1 MKKITRLILIFLACY
16 SFLDGTAQKYIDT
29 TAIQTDG
36 YDIPIRIKLPK
47 KVTGKS
53 PVYFFVH
60 GGGWNGGDSKN
71 VPPARLHNDA
81 NYLADQLEVIYVGLA
96 YRCKGN
102 NATFSDAIEDLE
114 ASVQWFF
121 DNAENYNADI
131 TRIGFGGASA
141 GSTLAAIM
149 AQKYTNCKLLV
160 GAEGMYNLVEHSEER
175 SLFPNQKAREVYGL
189 ATEEESKKAS
199 AYYNL
204 RENPPNTLL
213 LHGDADVLCH
223 YTQSIKFAEKIKSQ
237 GGNAKVLLHKDIN
250 HTTLNPSI
258 PDVFKESILEIATLF
273 IDGFKLNKNT
283 NSLKNLLH
291 KRLENQYAST
301 EINESKLV
309 GSWIR
314 LQTKIVLKKD
324 GKGFS
329 ENLKTNKRHEFNY
342 SFTNDD
348 IKIVMNNSSKVKIF
362 KLKKDTNFICE
373 HIKEG
378 KRIHRRFLYKK
389 LKF

>member
-1 MKKITRLILIFLACY
+1 MKKAVKSIGVLLACCFVIT
-16 SFLDGTAQKYIDT
+16 SAGQKTIDT
-29 TAIQTDG
+29 IATKVDG

-47 KVTGKS
+47 NTNGKN

-175 SLFPNQKAREVYGL
+175 SLFPNQKARIAFGL
-189 ATEEESKKAS
+189 ATENESKKAS

-204 RENPPNTLL
+204 SENPPNTLL

-237 GGNAKVLLHKDIN
+237 GGNAKVVLHKDIN

-258 PDVFKESILEIATLF
+258 PDVFKESVLEVAALF
-273 IDGFKLNKNT
+273 IDGFNLNKNT
-283 NSLKNLLH
+283 TSLKALLD
-291 KRLENQYAST
+291 KRLKNQYPSS

-309 GSWIR
+309 GSWTR
-314 LQTKIVLKKD
+314 LQTKVVFKKN
-324 GKGFS
+324 GKGFT
-329 ENLKTNKRHEFNY
+329 ENIKTKKRHEFNY

-348 IKIVMNNSSKVKIF
+348 IKINMTNSSKVKTF
-362 KLKKDTNFICE
+362 KLKKNTNFICE

-389 LKF
+389 QKS